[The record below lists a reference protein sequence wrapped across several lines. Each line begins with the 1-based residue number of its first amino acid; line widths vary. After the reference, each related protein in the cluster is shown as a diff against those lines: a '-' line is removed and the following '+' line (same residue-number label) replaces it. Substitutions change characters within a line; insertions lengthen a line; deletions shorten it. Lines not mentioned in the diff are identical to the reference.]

1 MSKKN
6 AIRVYENQK
15 LDVTVNIDEIQ
26 EVFESRGWYCVT
38 SNSDIYQK
46 MVDNGFTTI
55 EYRFEA
61 DDGNVKQVFIDLFY
75 KPSTVASVVRAHVD
89 MRLNGLTYGNYLRYL
104 NLAKAKVW
112 NVKKHFLQPLYK
124 VDGDHN
130 CEIPFLFNWNGD
142 IKDELLSSYDVDT
155 EVATLSGCADWNDAD
170 SKEFNVEVY
179 IPLDYFTMLQTNDI
193 DILDVPAEVLS
204 YEER

>member
-38 SNSDIYQK
+38 PNSDIYQK

-124 VDGDHN
+124 VDGDWD
-130 CEIPFLFNWNGD
+130 CEMPFQFNWDGD
-142 IKDELLSSYDVDT
+142 IKDEVLSSYNVDT
-155 EVATLSGCADWNDAD
+155 EIATLSGCADWSDAD
-170 SKEFNVEVY
+170 SKEYDAEVY

-193 DILDVPAEVLS
+193 DILDMPAKILS